1 MAVKKTRRLRAGG
14 HASSPSLLGVVAES
28 CEDYFDL
35 KEASALWVI
44 VPLGVVITML
54 LSPLGQGLDD
64 RIQRMM
70 FSKRQGCYETL
81 LHLSKRMSSILNFNE
96 LVDTLVHGLVRGI
109 PATHATLMIHDPA
122 TGAFLNYREDDHA
135 GGERG
140 AGARSGPT
148 ARSSSG

>member
-1 MAVKKTRRLRAGG
+1 MT
-14 HASSPSLLGVVAES
+14 E
-28 CEDYFDL
+28 EYFDL
-35 KEASALWVI
+35 KEASALWVV
-44 VPLGVVITML
+44 VPVGVVITLL

-96 LVDTLVHGLVRGI
+96 LVDSLVHGLVRGI

-122 TGAFLNYREDDHA
+122 TGALPELSRGDHA

-140 AGARSGPT
+140 PWTRSGPT